1 MMARTGTRSQV
12 VTQAFLPGVVVAF
25 HQDGT
30 ATWTA
35 AHCFECS
42 HCGAYNDQVGDT
54 ITLPPNEAWGLLQA
68 AHRYLPVAAWR
79 EVARAILDA
88 INGPQD

>member
-1 MMARTGTRSQV
+1 MVAQNEARSQV
-12 VTQAFLPGVVVAF
+12 VARAFLPGAEVAF
-25 HQDGT
+25 YDDGT
-30 ATWTA
+30 AIWTA
-35 AHCFECS
+35 AHSYECGW
-42 HCGAYNDQVGDT
+42 CGAYNDQVGDT